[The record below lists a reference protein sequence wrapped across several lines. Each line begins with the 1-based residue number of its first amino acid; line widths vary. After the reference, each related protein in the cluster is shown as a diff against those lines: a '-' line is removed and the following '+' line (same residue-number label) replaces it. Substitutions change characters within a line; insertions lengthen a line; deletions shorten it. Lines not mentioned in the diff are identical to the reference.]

1 MTDAGSIARRLLI
14 IDDDSACRT
23 TIGWLLRKL
32 GHTVTTA
39 ESGSA
44 GLALLRQTPV
54 DLVMTDLNMPGI
66 TGWTVARLVKA
77 MRPRL
82 PVVLLTGDA
91 YAIPLDQPERAWVD
105 AILAKPCGV
114 AAMQAVI
121 GALTRD
127 RADAGRVGGPQ
138 GGRCRV
144 AYRYPRGKNP
154 CGSGATCLPTRRS
167 VSPPR

>member
-1 MTDAGSIARRLLI
+1 MMDSGSTPRRLLV

-54 DLVMTDLNMPGI
+54 DLVMTDLNMPGL
-66 TGWTVARLVKA
+66 TGWAVARLVKA

-82 PVVLLTGDA
+82 PVVLVTGEV
-91 YAIPLDQPERAWVD
+91 YAIPLDQPERSWVD

-114 AAMQAVI
+114 AAMQTVI

-127 RADAGRVGGPQ
+127 HADAAGSGGPQ
-138 GGRCRV
+138 GASVV
-144 AYRYPRGKNP
+144 AR
-154 CGSGATCLPTRRS
+154 TRTVAR
-167 VSPPR
+167 P